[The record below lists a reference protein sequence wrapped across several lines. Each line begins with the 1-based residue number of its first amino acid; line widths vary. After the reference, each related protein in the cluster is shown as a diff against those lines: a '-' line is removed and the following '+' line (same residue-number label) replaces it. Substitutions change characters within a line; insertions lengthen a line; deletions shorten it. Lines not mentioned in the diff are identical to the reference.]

1 MRHEMGT
8 FRVDVQI
15 ENPVRPGEKRTLNA
29 VLVDTGAEL
38 SWVPTAVLESLG
50 VERNN
55 KWLFRQADGSIK
67 AATIQIGSTA
77 PSNGFSNQATS
88 Q

>member
-1 MRHEMGT
+1 MQVVKTIAGSTSDLKDTITITLIGT
-8 FRVDVQI
+8 
-15 ENPVRPGEKRTLNA
+15 
-29 VLVDTGAEL
+29 
-38 SWVPTAVLESLG
+38 
-50 VERNN
+50 
-55 KWLFRQADGSIK
+55 RQADGSIK